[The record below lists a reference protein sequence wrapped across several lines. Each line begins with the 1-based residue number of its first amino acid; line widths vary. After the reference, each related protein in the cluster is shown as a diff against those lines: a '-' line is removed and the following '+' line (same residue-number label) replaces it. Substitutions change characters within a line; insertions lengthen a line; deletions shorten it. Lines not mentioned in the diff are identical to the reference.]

1 MCELK
6 KQFQKT
12 YLVLVN
18 LTNSIAENCSETQKK
33 ATVSHFLATKF
44 LYLIAWSVVCG
55 SCELSFG
62 GWF

>member
-6 KQFQKT
+6 EQFQET

-18 LTNSIAENCSETQKK
+18 LTNSILENSSEAQKK

-44 LYLIAWSVVCG
+44 
-55 SCELSFG
+55 
-62 GWF
+62 